1 MQKMWMVVFVE
12 VRRMRGL
19 LITIHRYG
27 RRIMM
32 WIRSEDGKKRKVY
45 VDDFFPYFYVQDAS
59 GEYKSLFG
67 DNVRRIV
74 VDDPSDVPKEREKYG
89 KTYEADIPFVRRFL
103 IDTGIKSGLEFPQFG
118 TVSWREIKP
127 VEVNIEPVVLYLDIE
142 VISEKFIEPEKA
154 TEPIVA
160 LSFTTNKTDV
170 IYTLTV
176 KFEKEV
182 NERNWKVISFP
193 TEEMLL
199 KFFVQMLWKLKPDI
213 LTGWNIIKYD
223 YPYLLKRFEHNEIYL
238 DTSSFEVFDLY
249 EAYRKLY
256 HQPSYHLKRIVEF
269 EFGEKRESFADVRHL
284 WEKDRQKF
292 LEYNRDDV
300 RDVKRIDEKHNII
313 KFFHTLKTA
322 VGVEELER
330 CFSYSRLIDTQL
342 LRIAREMNV
351 VLPTKTDKNKREK
364 YEGAI
369 VDVCGKGIFR
379 NVAVFDFSRYYP
391 NIIHTF
397 FLSPE
402 NLIVGDEKSV
412 IEIDTGRRKVRVR
425 KRRGIAQH
433 LISLFFGL
441 RNEIEEEMKKHRV
454 DSEEY
459 KSLALRRQAV
469 KDLTNAIYGV
479 FGYSGFR
486 LFRMEIAE
494 AVTAL
499 GREGITVAKEIASRH
514 GYRVVLSDTDS
525 IYVQLPFE
533 RVEEFQN
540 VLNDGIAEYFRKKY
554 GVDDV
559 ELKLKFEKYVD
570 KILLTGVKK
579 RYAMRVVYEGGECD
593 YMVVRGFENV
603 RTDYSLFTREMM
615 DELFRMILYEGNS
628 RERLL
633 EFLERKRKEM
643 KERDIAEIAIPKG
656 IHKGLQHYD
665 ANLPHIRGA
674 LYSNRYFGTN
684 FTVGDKVLM
693 VYVKGI
699 RGFPTTDVFVFSED
713 MDLNGLEIEI
723 DWKRMEE
730 VNILRRVE
738 PVFDALGIPNILT
751 TLSQHTSQVKLF

>member
-1 MQKMWMVVFVE
+1 MK
-12 VRRMRGL
+12 GL
-19 LITIHRYG
+19 LITIHSYG
-27 RRIMM
+27 RRIVM
-32 WIRSEDGKKRKVY
+32 WVRSEDGRKRKVF
-45 VDDFFPYFYVQDAS
+45 VDDFFPYFYVPGAS
-59 GEYKSLFG
+59 GECKSLFG
-67 DNVRRIV
+67 ENVRKIV
-74 VDDPSDVPKEREKYG
+74 MEDPSEVPKEREKYR

-118 TVSWREIKP
+118 TVSWKEIKP
-127 VEVNIEPVVLYLDIE
+127 AEVDVEPLVLYLDIE

-160 LSFTTNKTDV
+160 ISFTTNKANV
-170 IYTLTV
+170 IYTLTL
-176 KFEKEV
+176 
-182 NERNWKVISFP
+182 NAERVDEENWKVLPFT
-193 TEEMLL
+193 TEKMMLGY
-199 KFFVQMLWKLKPDI
+199 FVQMLWKLKPDI

-223 YPYLLKRFEHNEIYL
+223 FPYLLKRLEYNEIYL
-238 DTSSFEVFDLY
+238 DTSFFEVFDLY

-284 WEKDRQKF
+284 WEKNREKF

-342 LRIAREMNV
+342 LRIARKMNV

-369 VDVCGKGIFR
+369 VDVCGKGIYR

-412 IEIDTGRRKVRVR
+412 IEIDTGRRKVKVR
-425 KRRGIAQH
+425 KRKGIAQH

-441 RNEIEEEMKKHRV
+441 RNEIEEEMKKHKV

-579 RYAMRVVYEGGECD
+579 RYAMRVIYEGGECD

-628 RERLL
+628 KERLL

-643 KERDIAEIAIPKG
+643 KEQDMVKIAIPKG
-656 IHKGLQHYD
+656 IHKTLQHYD

-699 RGFPTTDVFVFSED
+699 RGFPSTDVFVFSED
-713 MDLNGLEIEI
+713 MDLNGLEVEI
-723 DWKRMEE
+723 DWKRMEG
-730 VNILRRVE
+730 VNILKRVE
-738 PVFDALGIPNILT
+738 PIFDALGIPNILT
-751 TLSQHTSQVKLF
+751 SSHHTSQVKLF

>member
-1 MQKMWMVVFVE
+1 MQEMWMVVFVE

-67 DNVRRIV
+67 ESVRRIV
-74 VDDPSDVPKEREKYG
+74 VDDPSEVPKEREKYG

-118 TVSWREIKP
+118 TVSWKEIKP

-142 VISEKFIEPEKA
+142 VVSEKFIEPEKA

-402 NLIVGDEKSV
+402 NLSKDGEL
-412 IEIDTGRRKVRVR
+412 EIDTGRRKVRVR
-425 KRRGIAQH
+425 KRRGISQH
-433 LISLFFGL
+433 LLSLFF
-441 RNEIEEEMKKHRV
+441 RVRDEIEEQMRKVPVE
-454 DSEEY
+454 SEEY
-459 KSLALRRQAV
+459 HSLNLRKQAI
-469 KDLTNAIYGV
+469 KGLTNAVYGV
-479 FGYSGFR
+479 FGFSGFR
-486 LFRMEIAE
+486 LFRVELAE
-494 AVTAL
+494 AITAL

-525 IYVQLPFE
+525 IYVQIPFE
-533 RVEEFQN
+533 RVSEFQE
-540 VLNDGIAEYFRKKY
+540 VLNNEIARYFRTKY

-559 ELKLKFEKYVD
+559 ELKLKFEKYVE

-615 DELFRMILYEGNS
+615 NELFRMILYDRVS
-628 RERLL
+628 RDELL
-633 EFLERKRKEM
+633 AFLNAKKEEMRKRNL
-643 KERDIAEIAIPKG
+643 AEIAIPKG
-656 IHKGLQHYD
+656 IHKPLEQYN
-665 ANLPHIRGA
+665 ANTPPHIRGA
-674 LYSNRYFGTN
+674 IYANKYLGAN

-693 VYVKGI
+693 LYVKGL
-699 RGFPTTDVFVFSED
+699 RGFPPTDVLVFNEEMAID
-713 MDLNGLEIEI
+713 EIEFEV

-738 PVFDALGIPNILT
+738 PVFDALGISPSSSLQ
-751 TLSQHTSQVKLF
+751 SKLF

>member
-1 MQKMWMVVFVE
+1 
-12 VRRMRGL
+12 MRGL

-67 DNVRRIV
+67 DNVRRII
-74 VDDPSDVPKEREKYG
+74 VDDPSEVPKEREKYG

>member
-74 VDDPSDVPKEREKYG
+74 VDDPSEVLKEREKYG

-103 IDTGIKSGLEFPQFG
+103 IDTGIKSGMEFPHFG

-127 VEVNIEPVVLYLDIE
+127 IEVNIEPVVLYLDIE

-170 IYTLTV
+170 ICTLTV

-199 KFFVQMLWKLKPDI
+199 KFFVQVLWKLKPDI

-284 WEKDRQKF
+284 WEKDRQRF

-322 VGVEELER
+322 VGVEELDG

-351 VLPTKTDKNKREK
+351 VLPTSTGNNKREK

-402 NLIVGDEKSV
+402 NLNDEGEL
-412 IEIDTGRRKVRVR
+412 EIDTGRRRVRVR
-425 KRRGIAQH
+425 KRKGIAQH
-433 LISLFFGL
+433 LLSLFF
-441 RNEIEEEMKKHRV
+441 RMRDEIEEQMRKV
-454 DSEEY
+454 PVGSEEY
-459 KSLALRRQAV
+459 HSLNLRKQAI
-469 KDLTNAIYGV
+469 KGLTNAVYGV
-479 FGYSGFR
+479 FGFSGFR
-486 LFRMEIAE
+486 LFRVELAE
-494 AVTAL
+494 AITAL

-525 IYVQLPFE
+525 IYVQIPFE
-533 RVEEFQN
+533 RVSEFQE
-540 VLNDGIAEYFRKKY
+540 VLNNEIARYFRTKY

-559 ELKLKFEKYVD
+559 ELKLKFEKYVE

-615 DELFRMILYEGNS
+615 DELFKMILYDGVS
-628 RERLL
+628 REELL
-633 EFLERKRKEM
+633 AFLSTKRKEM
-643 KERDIAEIAIPKG
+643 RERNLVEIGIPKG
-656 IHKGLQHYD
+656 IRKSLEQYD
-665 ANLPHIRGA
+665 ANTPHIRGA
-674 LYSNRYFGTN
+674 MYANKYLGAN
-684 FTVGDKVLM
+684 FTIGDKVLM
-693 VYVKGI
+693 LYVKGI
-699 RGFPTTDVFVFSED
+699 RGFLPTDVLVFNEEMPID
-713 MDLNGLEIEI
+713 ELEIEI

-730 VNILRRVE
+730 VNILKRVE
-738 PVFDALGIPNILT
+738 PILDALGIS
-751 TLSQHTSQVKLF
+751 LSSSSQSKLF